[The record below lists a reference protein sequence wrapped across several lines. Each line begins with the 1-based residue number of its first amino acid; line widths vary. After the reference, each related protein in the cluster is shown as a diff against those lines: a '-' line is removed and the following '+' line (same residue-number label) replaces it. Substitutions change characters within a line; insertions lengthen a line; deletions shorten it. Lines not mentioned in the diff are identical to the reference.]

1 MIYDVL
7 TGREV
12 EPTEDIDI
20 LNKGT
25 FFTDKKGIKY
35 IICSIAYGEV
45 KVMEYNEYIKRLP
58 L

>member
-12 EPTEDIDI
+12 EPKENIDI

-25 FFTDKKGIKY
+25 SFIDKKGIKY
-35 IICSIAYGEV
+35 IICSISYGET
-45 KVMEYNEYIKRLP
+45 KVMEYNEYIKRLSE
-58 L
+58 

>member
-25 FFTDKKGIKY
+25 SFIDKKGTRY
-35 IICSIAYGEV
+35 IICSISYGET